1 MGVPRAL
8 RFTAWAIVVLIAAS
22 AVASIRQASLGAGGE
37 PSKPQEAS
45 KAVDTLSCPS
55 GDPILEIESII
66 GKDRKGGSKKA
77 SDALRRF
84 LRRTYP
90 ALDAGEWRKVAA
102 SGGKA
107 QFVYTD
113 AGARRATAFLRYRG
127 DSWHLLGFAG
137 CDGSLEGS

>member
-8 RFTAWAIVVLIAAS
+8 RFAAWAIVVLIAVS
-22 AVASIRQASLGAGGE
+22 AVASIRQTSLGAGGE

-45 KAVDTLSCPS
+45 KAIDSLSCPS

-66 GKDRKGGSKKA
+66 GRDRKGGSKKA
-77 SDALRRF
+77 ADALRSF

-90 ALDAGEWRKVAA
+90 ALDAGEWELAGAA
-102 SGGKA
+102 KGKA

-127 DSWHLLGFAG
+127 DSWHLLGFAS
-137 CDGSLEGS
+137 CDSSLEGS